1 MTNVPSNTKTRNGA
15 IGDAILAAVEKN
27 GGNVNDLKRAPSKP
41 KRKPTNVKRTRKSAG
56 KTIMRQGIGWE
67 HEIAEVSIAV
77 DEADCVDV
85 QDLGPY
91 SHSVLRFDG
100 RIPEMLN
107 VRMTCTTHQKD
118 LAVWS
123 VQGGTHIRRIDA
135 GNLPHLQIP
144 VTRGDDGVPQVRK
157 AHEDNCDIIVMDSLG
172 RFIQLMVGVTVRS
185 GYVEGHKGPK
195 WFEVHLNLQEQFTG
209 QVVRTTKVTA
219 ETIELDFVEHNGAA
233 VTVIPLWNYHAYPG
247 QNWLGMNPA
256 KVFGIET
263 IVPSAIAEGRS
274 VQLSQAST
282 EEWVMP
288 ELGEPSSNNRERGVI
303 LWFNVNWLGGA
314 GFALT
319 ASGDTIMVHWSKLRD
334 MYVPQPMQVIE
345 FTRVTNGDR
354 TQAGGVRAV

>member
-15 IGDAILAAVEKN
+15 IGDAILAAVQEK
-27 GGNVNDLKRAPSKP
+27 GGNVNDLKVAPAKP
-41 KRKPTNVKRTRKSAG
+41 ERKPTKVTRTRKNDR
-56 KTIMRQGIGWE
+56 KTVMRQGIGWE
-67 HEIAEVSIAV
+67 HEIAEISVSV

-91 SHSVLRFDG
+91 SHSVLKFDG
-100 RIPEMLN
+100 RLPESLN
-107 VRMTCTTHQKD
+107 VRMTCKTDLKN

-123 VQGGTHIRRIDA
+123 VQGGTNIRRIDA
-135 GNLPHLQIP
+135 GDLPHLQIP
-144 VTRGDDGVPQVRK
+144 VARDDDGLPQVRK
-157 AHEDNCDIIVMDSLG
+157 AHDDNCDIIVMDSLC

-185 GYVEGHKGPK
+185 GYVNGHKGPK
-195 WFEVHLNLQEQFTG
+195 WFETHLNLQEQFTG
-209 QVVRTTKVTA
+209 QVIRTSATKANELGLDYVTDGNA
-219 ETIELDFVEHNGAA
+219 V
-233 VTVIPLWNYHAYPG
+233 VTVIPLWDYHAYPG

-256 KVFGIET
+256 KVFGTET

-274 VQLSQAST
+274 VQLSQASA

-288 ELGEPSSNNRERGVI
+288 ELGEPSSNDRERGAM

-345 FTRVTNGDR
+345 FTRSKNGDR
-354 TQAGGVRAV
+354 VQAGGVRAA